1 MKRKIIVLWLALA
14 MALAFALPA
23 MAAQVYVNGAR
34 LNVATASVN
43 NTTLVP
49 LRAIF
54 QALGATVNWDGGTQT
69 VTAAKGQTSVKLQIG
84 SRTAYVNGR
93 VVTLQVAGK
102 IMQGNTMV
110 PLRFVSEALGASVQ
124 WNGATQTITIVAQ
137 GTGAAV
143 TGTLKVHYID
153 VGQADAILIQLPAG
167 QNVLI
172 DAGNNDDAYTV
183 VNYLKSK
190 GISKLD
196 HVIGTHPH
204 EDHIGGLDV
213 VINSFAVGKVY
224 LPRVTHTT
232 ETYQDALVA
241 VQNEG
246 LKAAEANGGVKLAV
260 GQGATAELVAP
271 NGTVYQELNDYSAV
285 LKLTFGQTSFLF
297 AGDAAGI
304 SEAAML
310 RAGYNLQAD
319 VLKVGH
325 HGSSSSTTAAWL
337 KAVSPKYA
345 VISVG
350 KDNDYGHPH
359 AETLAK
365 LAAAGI
371 KVYRTDRQGT
381 VVAISD
387 GKAITFGTQP
397 TTAGVSPTQTGTVYP
412 GGVSGSAALPGSNAA
427 ASVVLANIDLKA
439 ELATIKNNG
448 GQAVNISGWKLVS
461 ERGKQV
467 FIFPS
472 GMSLAAGAAVKVA
485 SGANATAGPGV
496 LVWTTENMWNNDG
509 DPGALYD
516 AGGQLVSRY
525 PR

>member
-1 MKRKIIVLWLALA
+1 MQRKIFVLWLALA
-14 MALAFALPA
+14 MLLAFALPA

-34 LNVATASVN
+34 LNVATVSES

-54 QALGATVNWDGGTQT
+54 QALGATVNWDGATQT

-84 SRTAYVNGR
+84 SRTAYVNGQ
-93 VVTLQVAGK
+93 VVTLQVPGK

-110 PLRFVSEALGASVQ
+110 PLRFLSEALGASVN
-124 WNGATQTITIVAQ
+124 WDGATQTITIVAQ
-137 GTGAAV
+137 GTGGAV

-167 QNVLI
+167 QNMLI

-232 ETYQDALVA
+232 ETYEDALVA

-246 LKAAEANGGVKLAV
+246 LKAVEANGGVKLAV
-260 GQGATAELVAP
+260 GQGATAELLAP
-271 NGTVYQELNDYSAV
+271 NGTGYAELNDYSAV
-285 LKLTFGQTSFLF
+285 LRLTFDQTSFLF
-297 AGDAAGI
+297 TGDAAGI

-310 RAGYNLQAD
+310 KAGYNLQAD

-325 HGSSSSTTAAWL
+325 HGSSSSTSAAFL

-365 LAAAGI
+365 LVAAGI
-371 KVYRTDRQGT
+371 KLYRTDRMGT
-381 VVAISD
+381 IMATSD
-387 GKAITFGTQP
+387 GKAITFNTQP
-397 TTAGVSPTQTGTVYP
+397 TTAGVSPVQTGTTYP
-412 GGVSGSAALPGSNAA
+412 GGLSGSAASSGQAA
-427 ASVVLANIDLKA
+427 ASVVIANIDLKA
-439 ELATIKNNG
+439 ELATINNNG
-448 GQAVNISGWKLVS
+448 GNAVNLSGWRLIS

-472 GMSLAAGAAVKVA
+472 GTSLAAGAAVRVA
-485 SGANATAGPGV
+485 SGANAASGSGV